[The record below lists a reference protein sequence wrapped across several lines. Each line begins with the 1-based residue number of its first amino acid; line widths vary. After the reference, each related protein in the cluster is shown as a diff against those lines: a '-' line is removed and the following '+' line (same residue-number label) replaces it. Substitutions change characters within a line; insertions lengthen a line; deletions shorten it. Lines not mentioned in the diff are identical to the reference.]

1 MLFEKDKTKVTQST
15 LLPGVIDF
23 TPIHIVSPNGHWIR
37 LQWCLPFFGKHTL
50 FPEIGDNR
58 NECKHFNRRQFVAIL
73 EIKF

>member
-1 MLFEKDKTKVTQST
+1 M
-15 LLPGVIDF
+15 
-23 TPIHIVSPNGHWIR
+23 SPNGHWIR